1 MFAVWNLF
9 ALCDQRYGMLS
20 SVIVFLEKSLI
31 SLLSEM
37 NDLSQRIS
45 YAYYDSLDCKLIIFL
60 FNSSSDEH
68 ISQVIWDATRYFSTG
83 ACMITLQNCCSI
95 IIFS

>member
-45 YAYYDSLDCKLIIFL
+45 YA
-60 FNSSSDEH
+60 
-68 ISQVIWDATRYFSTG
+68 
-83 ACMITLQNCCSI
+83 
-95 IIFS
+95 